1 MCLNPKGGSHRVLL
15 HSDGWHSSEGKQ
27 EQNLG
32 VVIVRFAD
40 AVLRFPTVQL
50 REILFS
56 LLNLDSFMQSCC
68 NH

>member
-1 MCLNPKGGSHRVLL
+1 MYLNPKGSSHRVLL
-15 HSDGWHSSEGKQ
+15 LSDGWHSSEGKQ
-27 EQNLG
+27 EQSLG
-32 VVIVRFAD
+32 VVILHFPD

-50 REILFS
+50 RKILFL